1 MNTWQELGKHL
12 ENTARDVSQ
21 QSTPPDQSFLLSV
34 HILLDENGNPIDWLG
49 PNLREATTGQWQ
61 ALRSAN
67 NVANA
72 KGAAVET
79 EETAVKRQAVYA
91 LIKFLQTSTDDAD

>member
-21 QSTPPDQSFLLSV
+21 QSKPSNQSLLLSV
-34 HILLDENGNPIDWLG
+34 HILLDEGGNPIDWLG
-49 PNLREATTGQWQ
+49 PNLREATAEQWQ
-61 ALRSAN
+61 ALRTASK
-67 NVANA
+67 VANGKEA
-72 KGAAVET
+72 GAET

-91 LIKFLQTSTDDAD
+91 LIKFLQTSAEE

>member
-12 ENTARDVSQ
+12 EDTARDVSQ

-34 HILLDENGNPIDWLG
+34 HILLDESGNPIDWLG
-49 PNLREATTGQWQ
+49 PNLREATNEQWQ
-61 ALRSAN
+61 ALRTAN
-67 NVANA
+67 KVANG
-72 KGAAVET
+72 KEVET
-79 EETAVKRQAVYA
+79 EETTVKRQAVYA

>member
-21 QSTPPDQSFLLSV
+21 KNNAPPDQSFLLSV
-34 HILLDENGNPIDWLG
+34 HILLDEKGNPIDWLG
-49 PNLREATTGQWQ
+49 PNLREATTEQWQ

-67 NVANA
+67 KVASG
-72 KGAAVET
+72 KEVET
-79 EETAVKRQAVYA
+79 EETTVKRQAVYA